1 MARSELIA
9 RRFVRTLL
17 PNFRA
22 IRNADGGYEVERRDR
37 AVRLDAGEAGRL
49 IDIGVL
55 AVEGEVLRATAGA
68 RAWLDSK
75 RSAAEPVVA
84 RHADL
89 TATPDGRLKDLGESP
104 LARLALAVNGR
115 DPFLAPHHLEAGERI
130 RRLAERAQ
138 MIQRTTM
145 SYDPARAAPA
155 KGARSGGGDI
165 AESALDARRR
175 IGDLLDTLPR
185 DCAGVVLD
193 VCGLL
198 KGLQTIEAE
207 RGWPRRSAK
216 LVLRIGL
223 EQLAAR
229 LGLDPEARGRKRGKM
244 QGWLDVRPT
253 RFE

>member
-22 IRNADGGYEVERRDR
+22 VRKADGSYEVERADR
-37 AVRLDAGEAGRL
+37 SVRLDAGEAGRL
-49 IDIGVL
+49 VDIGVL
-55 AVEGEVLRATAGA
+55 VVEGEVLRATGGA

-75 RSAAEPVVA
+75 RPATEPVLA
-84 RHADL
+84 RHADM
-89 TATPDGRLKDLGESP
+89 TAMPDGRLKDLGESP
-104 LARLALAVNGR
+104 LARLALAVNGQ
-115 DPFLAPHHLEAGERI
+115 DPFLAPHHVEAGERI
-130 RRLAERAQ
+130 RRLAGRAQ

-145 SYDPARAAPA
+145 SYDPARAAST
-155 KGARSGGGDI
+155 KGARGGGGDI

-175 IGDLLDTLPR
+175 IGDLLDALPR

-198 KGLQTIEAE
+198 KGLQTVEAE

-223 EQLAAR
+223 DQLAAR
-229 LGLDPEARGRKRGKM
+229 LGLDPEARGRERGRV
-244 QGWLDVRPT
+244 QGWLDARPT